1 MTSYQIT
8 RGLARNFIN
17 NNTVYKKL
25 DVIGKKVE
33 NLEKKMN
40 DMDTKIGM
48 VKNELKSKIG
58 MVKNELESK
67 VIKVEGK
74 VNELKSGFKIL
85 PYKTAGIMCTGVL
98 GATGLTNAFRW
109 NPCLIFK
116 SSEET
121 QPLPE

>member
-25 DVIGKKVE
+25 DVIGKKVG

-48 VKNELKSKIG
+48 VKNELESKIG

-74 VNELKSGFKIL
+74 VNELKSG
-85 PYKTAGIMCTGVL
+85 
-98 GATGLTNAFRW
+98 
-109 NPCLIFK
+109 
-116 SSEET
+116 EET